1 MKISPLLWTDLA
13 AANWRKLN
21 MSKRIIALVLCAG
34 MLLLGGCAS
43 EGATT
48 APPATSSDVESP
60 VESETV
66 PPEESAVPTVAVEE
80 PTEAD
85 EPEEIAGII
94 AVIADWQTGMNFT
107 IVSIDP
113 DTGEQ
118 QTISYF
124 DVSALDR
131 RWRFLHLRFQGAG
144 DVCPLLQLVSGCVLA
159 GLQQGCST
167 QTVPRN
173 RRKPC
178 RMVGY

>member
-1 MKISPLLWTDLA
+1 
-13 AANWRKLN
+13 

-48 APPATSSDVESP
+48 APPTTSSDVESQ

-66 PPEESAVPTVAVEE
+66 PPEESVAPTAEVEE

-85 EPEEIAGII
+85 EPEEITGII
-94 AVIADWQTGMNFT
+94 AVVADWQTGMNFT

-124 DVSALDR
+124 DVL
-131 RWRFLHLRFQGAG
+131 
-144 DVCPLLQLVSGCVLA
+144 PLQKMA
-159 GLQQGCST
+159 IST
-167 QTVPRN
+167 PSISNNQEHMPFATVPIGMRS
-173 RRKPC
+173 RRTTARLQYTNSSSEQEKTMPDGWIL
-178 RMVGY
+178 MAVSLT